1 MAKTWNL
8 AKKRMHEGKTRV
20 LFFRHTDHY
29 GSKKAWAMITTI
41 YFQNSVLASCN
52 ELKKGSQLK

>member
-8 AKKRMHEGKTRV
+8 AKKRIHGGKTRV

-29 GSKKAWAMITTI
+29 GPKKARAMITTI

-52 ELKKGSQLK
+52 E